1 MKEVIIKEFANTEKA
16 CEQGQE
22 SHHPSQLFKKKNSL
36 LVSVDSRLTT
46 KGKNTPKYTG
56 NIN

>member
-1 MKEVIIKEFANTEKA
+1 MKEVIIKEFANTEKDRDLIILH
-16 CEQGQE
+16 
-22 SHHPSQLFKKKNSL
+22 SYSKKNSL
-36 LVSVDSRLTT
+36 LVSVDGRLTT